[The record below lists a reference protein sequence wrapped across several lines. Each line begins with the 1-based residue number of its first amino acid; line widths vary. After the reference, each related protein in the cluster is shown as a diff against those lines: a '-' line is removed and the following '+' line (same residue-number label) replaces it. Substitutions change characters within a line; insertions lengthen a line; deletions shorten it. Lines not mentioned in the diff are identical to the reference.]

1 MSDPINVT
9 WKWLVGTLAV
19 IILLVIGTWATTI
32 QGQVSDANKNSASQA
47 IDIAVIKEQLRVI
60 LDELKDQREARKE
73 TDKKLNE
80 LRDII
85 QGQKRP

>member
-1 MSDPINVT
+1 MSNPVHVT
-9 WKWLVGTLAV
+9 WKWVGGTLIGV
-19 IILLVIGTWATTI
+19 MLLILGTWATTI
-32 QGQVSDANKNSASQA
+32 QGQVTDANKNTASQA

-73 TDKKLNE
+73 TEKKLDE

-85 QGQKRP
+85 QRHGKP